1 MAEYTELK
9 YLHAV
14 TTGFNVDYALLS
26 EIIDNTRNI
35 EYLGAISTV
44 DDRNSLVNKH
54 KNRYVFD
61 LTSTAGELLLRIFLA
76 QEKGDA
82 ILTASLET
90 EFNEIKT
97 IIDRLS
103 HELKREEAI

>member
-1 MAEYTELK
+1 MAESTELK

-14 TTGFNVDYALLS
+14 TTGFSVDYALLS
-26 EIIDNTRNI
+26 EINDYTRNI

-103 HELKREEAI
+103 HELKREGAI